1 MKKRGE
7 TPDGPQSGATDEFG
21 VAVHKVRV
29 KPDQSKMPKKKVQ
42 KTEAVE
48 EEIKEDV
55 VPEPLAPKVFCED
68 ANKFDDLPINDKLKQ
83 VLKENGY
90 DQLTKIQ
97 KEVIPTILNN

>member
-1 MKKRGE
+1 MLKKGE
-7 TPDGPQSGATDEFG
+7 TPDAQNSGATDEFG
-21 VAVHKVRV
+21 VAVQKVRV
-29 KPDQSKMPKKKVQ
+29 KPDPSKLPKKKVQ
-42 KTEAVE
+42 KTEPVE
-48 EEIKEDV
+48 EEIKEDE

-68 ANKFDDLPINDKLKQ
+68 ANKFDDLPLNDKLKQ